1 MGILKNKFLQDAT
14 SFERKTQ
21 LALLILGAPAMTTFI
36 GQTFTMN
43 QIINLKEVIQITG
56 LSRAT
61 IYNIMSEKHKQY
73 DPTFPKQVN
82 LTVGRVGWSAL
93 EINQWIESKLA
104 NR

>member
-1 MGILKNKFLQDAT
+1 MNAFT
-14 SFERKTQ
+14 
-21 LALLILGAPAMTTFI
+21 

-43 QIINLKEVIQITG
+43 QIINLKEVIQVTG

-61 IYNIMSEKHKQY
+61 IYNIMNEKHKYY

-93 EINQWIESKLA
+93 EINQWIEAKLA

>member
-1 MGILKNKFLQDAT
+1 MNAIT
-14 SFERKTQ
+14 
-21 LALLILGAPAMTTFI
+21 
-36 GQTFTMN
+36 GQTFLMN

-61 IYNIMSEKHKQY
+61 IYNIINEKHKQY

-104 NR
+104 HR